1 MDNRHSF
8 RAEQL
13 ASGYDDKTI
22 LQNINLEIPA
32 NKISVIIGS
41 NGCGKS
47 TLLKTLAKL
56 IKPSQGDITLDGKN
70 ISKIPPKKLAQI
82 LGVLPQSPIVI
93 TINIIVSLF
102 KTLSIIVLN
111 PDNAFSAD
119 NEPLNLSELSPINV
133 TI

>member
-41 NGCGKS
+41 GGYISTTSCDLKPKS
-47 TLLKTLAKL
+47 FK
-56 IKPSQGDITLDGKN
+56 
-70 ISKIPPKKLAQI
+70 
-82 LGVLPQSPIVI
+82 
-93 TINIIVSLF
+93 SL
-102 KTLSIIVLN
+102 TS
-111 PDNAFSAD
+111 FST
-119 NEPLNLSELSPINV
+119 NLY
-133 TI
+133 